1 MLVSLTML
9 SFRMRLLAQAAIFTM
24 RYLYGSTYSYIID
37 AVTSL
42 GNNFSNTQWKWWR
55 KYRRSL

>member
-9 SFRMRLLAQAAIFTM
+9 SFRMRLLAEATILTM
-24 RYLYGSTYSYIID
+24 RFFWGRLYSYIND

-42 GNNFSNTQWKWWR
+42 NYNFSNTK
-55 KYRRSL
+55 